1 MTSCSSSLSTSPYY
15 YEIEELQ
22 HLENAPRYRKNSKK
36 ILSRQLSMLETSR
49 DLAWEK
55 KRRQML
61 KQERKREISIAN
73 PNEHVSDEDVDEL
86 KGCIELGFGFNEEK
100 GGQDLAN
107 TLPALDFYFAI
118 NRLGSPVS
126 SPRGASSP
134 RSKLLGFGSS
144 SSKSLDEGRSSISS
158 EDSWK
163 IFSQGE
169 DPQHVKTKL
178 RHWAQVVACSVTIIS
193 CLTFVAE
200 TFKVDVTGE
209 KAEPSRNNEDDDG
222 IDWE

>member
-1 MTSCSSSLSTSPYY
+1 MGSSTMVETMTSCSSSLSTSPYD

-22 HLENAPRYRKNSKK
+22 HLENAPRYTKNSKK

-126 SPRGASSP
+126 SPRSASSP
-134 RSKLLGFGSS
+134 RSKLSGFGSS

-178 RHWAQVVACSVTIIS
+178 RHWAQVVACSVKQS
-193 CLTFVAE
+193 
-200 TFKVDVTGE
+200 
-209 KAEPSRNNEDDDG
+209 
-222 IDWE
+222 